1 MNDIYIGALTTAYT
15 ALKKNRSK
23 RKIMKQIIRGAFT
36 LLALCYTA
44 YLMSL
49 SDCMMT
55 NQNIV
60 SLDLLIIS

>member
-1 MNDIYIGALTTAYT
+1 MNDVYIDALTTAYT
-15 ALKKNRSK
+15 ALKNRSK
-23 RKIMKQIIRGAFT
+23 RKIMKQIIRSAFT
-36 LLALCYTA
+36 LLALCCTG